1 MHGFWGRLNLCLMHI
16 RFPHSIIYSSELF
29 ILSISLINHI
39 YINKLSSFWKKL
51 LGTSHYLEDNYD
63 LIYLNNNIILLPLY
77 QIKLIFAIGFI
88 CIVLFSF
95 MDTDIDNDAW
105 LLEKIKFLFD
115 VSLSLLIYNML
126 EWIICLTYLID
137 RLHTDRFMHHLQRN
151 H

>member
-29 ILSISLINHI
+29 ILSISLINH
-39 YINKLSSFWKKL
+39 KLNSFWKKL